1 MGKND
6 HIKKMNMKIAGTIGN
21 YLNQKVNAKT
31 GVLQDPNK
39 KDLDTSTISK
49 TDSTTN
55 QPVWDSKLFEGLNA
69 KQKKNLRKKLQRKR
83 KKERMG
89 DS

>member
-31 GVLQDPNK
+31 GDLVDPNQ

-49 TDSTTN
+49 TDSTIN
-55 QPVWDSKLFEGLNA
+55 QPVWDSKLFEGLTA
-69 KQKKNLRKKLQRKR
+69 KQKKNLRKKI
-83 KKERMG
+83 
-89 DS
+89 

>member
-31 GVLQDPNK
+31 GVLEDPNK
-39 KDLDTSTISK
+39 KDKDLDTSTISK
-49 TDSTTN
+49 TESTTE
-55 QPVWDSKLFEGLNA
+55 QVWDPKLFEGLTA
-69 KQKKNLRKKLQRKR
+69 KQKKNLRKKL
-83 KKERMG
+83 
-89 DS
+89 